1 MRQLLRNDTKFKW
14 TDKCSAELE
23 ELKIALTSNPIM
35 KPLQPNRPVYLTV
48 DAGKDGIGSMLWQL
62 DNNNVPHVC
71 GYLSTATTPNQK
83 KWLPFQLEMF
93 GLAMSL
99 RAYEKLLLGNE
110 VHVFTDNAVVVHLQ
124 KYRPMN
130 ARETRMIA
138 YLSQF
143 HLDIKYVKGVH
154 NYTAD
159 CLSRLYEDLDDSQ
172 IQRMR
177 PDERILQEEFILPV
191 TSEEII
197 QEPQAEI
204 NVKQADEKD
213 SQDSSGIEIAPGQW
227 AAYFL
232 HTRSSE
238 VNSQSPSEHMHSLL
252 NPLAESFSPQAYVEE
267 SHEQAVNTINSEPR
281 RSSRLQEKREKLMSR
296 TRLRMTSFYKQ

>member
-1 MRQLLRNDTKFKW
+1 MRQLLRNDTKFIW
-14 TDKCSAELE
+14 TDKCTKELE
-23 ELKIALTSNPIM
+23 ELKVALTSNPIM
-35 KPLQPNRPVYLTV
+35 KPLQPTRPVYLTV
-48 DAGKDGIGSMLWQL
+48 DAGMDGIGSMLWQL
-62 DNNNVPHVC
+62 DNDNVPHVC
-71 GYLSTATTPNQK
+71 AYLSTATTPNQK

-191 TSEEII
+191 TCDVEST
-197 QEPQAEI
+197 QESHDET
-204 NVKQADEKD
+204 NVKRANEQD

-227 AAYFL
+227 EAYFL
-232 HTRSSE
+232 HAKSNA
-238 VNSQSPSEHMHSLL
+238 VNNQSPAEYTYSRL
-252 NPLAESFSPQAYVEE
+252 NPLAESC
-267 SHEQAVNTINSEPR
+267 
-281 RSSRLQEKREKLMSR
+281 SSRIR
-296 TRLRMTSFYKQ
+296 

>member
-1 MRQLLRNDTKFKW
+1 MSL
-14 TDKCSAELE
+14 
-23 ELKIALTSNPIM
+23 
-35 KPLQPNRPVYLTV
+35 
-48 DAGKDGIGSMLWQL
+48 
-62 DNNNVPHVC
+62 VC
-71 GYLSTATTPNQK
+71 AYLSTATTPNQK

-110 VHVFTDNAVVVHLQ
+110 VHVFPDNAVVVHLQ

-130 ARETRMIA
+130 ARESRMIA

-143 HLDIKYVKGVH
+143 HLDIRYVKGVH

-191 TSEEII
+191 TCDVEST
-197 QEPQAEI
+197 QESHDET
-204 NVKQADEKD
+204 NVKRANEQD
-213 SQDSSGIEIAPGQW
+213 SQNSSGIEIAPG
-227 AAYFL
+227 
-232 HTRSSE
+232 
-238 VNSQSPSEHMHSLL
+238 
-252 NPLAESFSPQAYVEE
+252 
-267 SHEQAVNTINSEPR
+267 
-281 RSSRLQEKREKLMSR
+281 
-296 TRLRMTSFYKQ
+296 

>member
-1 MRQLLRNDTKFKW
+1 MRQLLRNDTKFTW
-14 TDKCSAELE
+14 TDKCTAELE
-23 ELKIALTSNPIM
+23 VLKVALTSNPIM

-48 DAGKDGIGSMLWQL
+48 DAGMDGIGSMLWQL
-62 DNNNVPHVC
+62 DNDNIPHVC
-71 GYLSTATTPNQK
+71 AYLSTATTLNQK

-99 RAYEKLLLGNE
+99 RAYEKVLLGNE

-130 ARETRMIA
+130 ARESRMIA

-143 HLDIKYVKGVH
+143 HLDIRYVKGVH

-177 PDERILQEEFILPV
+177 SDDRILQKEFTLPV
-191 TSEEII
+191 TCEVENI
-197 QEPQAEI
+197 QGSHDET
-204 NVKQADEKD
+204 NVKRE
-213 SQDSSGIEIAPGQW
+213 
-227 AAYFL
+227 
-232 HTRSSE
+232 SE
-238 VNSQSPSEHMHSLL
+238 L
-252 NPLAESFSPQAYVEE
+252 ESVSYTHLTLPT
-267 SHEQAVNTINSEPR
+267 N
-281 RSSRLQEKREKLMSR
+281 REV
-296 TRLRMTSFYKQ
+296 